1 MRPPGHLARPGLG
14 QLLAGGLLGAV
25 MSSARRRESTRT
37 HQVVRC
43 RVLGAG
49 TRADGGNSVTFATKQ
64 PSCEPHGDL
73 QSSSA
78 RPSHGSPLA
87 ARADLCSR

>member
-49 TRADGGNSVTFATKQ
+49 TRADGGNSVTFRD
-64 PSCEPHGDL
+64 E
-73 QSSSA
+73 
-78 RPSHGSPLA
+78 A
-87 ARADLCSR
+87 AELRTSWRFAVIVGTP